1 MTKQIREKDLVELT
15 FPLGKNTVAKETDMP
30 EGSARELLNV
40 DLTNTGKPS
49 RRRGFTSVYSGAG
62 IHSLVSTKQ
71 HSFFCEGTELKQLLP
86 NFTATSV
93 RTGLDPAVGLSY
105 AEVDGR
111 VYYANGSQ
119 KGVITEDAVN
129 AEWGVEAPVG
139 QPNLA
144 VTAAGGLDAGTYQV
158 AITYVS
164 AAGEESGTGR
174 AALLTLPSSGGIL
187 ISDIP
192 QSSADSCNIYVS
204 PANGDVLYLVKN
216 VPMGTASTTVQ
227 STINFSRMLET
238 QFMEEVPAGHI
249 IRHFKGRMW
258 MAVGD
263 LLVFTPSL
271 RYGLFDPRHTYFR
284 FPGKIT
290 IVQPVDDGIFV
301 VSGEKTYFLQGTN
314 PKDMTQKV
322 VYHEGAVEGTGM
334 SVPPKV
340 LKADNDLLAGTDAE
354 DVPEYVAYWF
364 SSAGAVFGFPGGT
377 IKPVTEDRIAVSE
390 YGNGATLLREE
401 GDTRQLITALTN
413 KGDRAGFGAVDTA
426 TAEVRRNGVVL
437 T

>member
-1 MTKQIREKDLVELT
+1 MTKQITDKDLVELT

-30 EGSARELLNV
+30 DGSARELLNV
-40 DLTNTGKPS
+40 DLTNSGKPS
-49 RRRGFTSVYSGAG
+49 RRKGYTSVYSGAG

-93 RTGLDPAVGLSY
+93 RSGLDPSVGLSY

-111 VYYANGSQ
+111 LYYANGSQ
-119 KGVITEDAVN
+119 RGVISEAAID

-144 VTAAGGLDAGTYQV
+144 ATAAGGLDAGTYQV

-164 AAGEESGTGR
+164 ALGEESGTGR
-174 AALLTLPSSGGIL
+174 AALLELSVSGGIL
-187 ISDIP
+187 ISNIP
-192 QSSADSCNIYVS
+192 QSGADSMNIYVS

-238 QFMEEVPAGHI
+238 QFMEQVPAGHI
-249 IRHFKGRMW
+249 VRHFKGRMW
-258 MAVGD
+258 VAVGD
-263 LLVFTPSL
+263 LLIFTPSL

-284 FPGKIT
+284 FPAWIT
-290 IVQPVDDGIFV
+290 VVQPVDNGIYV
-301 VSGEKTYFLQGTN
+301 VSGEKTYFLSGTN
-314 PKDMTQKV
+314 PKDMSQSV

-340 LKADNDLLAGTDAE
+340 LKSDNDLLAGTDAE
-354 DVPEYVAYWF
+354 DVTEHVAYWF
-364 SSAGAVFGFPGGT
+364 STSGAVFGFPGGV
-377 IKPVTEDRIAVSE
+377 IKPVTEDRISISE
-390 YGNGATLLREE
+390 YGQGATLLREE
-401 GDTRQLITALTN
+401 GDVRQLITALTN
-413 KGDRAGFGAVDTA
+413 KGDGSGFGAVDTA
-426 TAEVRRNGVVL
+426 SAEVIRNGVVL